1 MLANIPKQVHF
12 IGIGGAGMSAL
23 ANILLALGY
32 RVSGSD
38 LVATHVTQRLEA
50 LGGKCYLGH
59 DANNLQDAR
68 LVVISSAI
76 NGDNPELAKARE
88 KGIPVIHRAELLAWL
103 MSRQKGIAVAGA
115 HGKTTTTSMLAL
127 TLEKN
132 GLDPT
137 IIIGGEL
144 NDIGGNAKLGRGKYV
159 VAESDESDG
168 SFLKLKPLAAI
179 VTNIEDDHLDHYGSL
194 ENIKAAFRAFLGS
207 LPGHGRA
214 VVCLDDP
221 NIREVIAGLNVPLV
235 TYGLDH
241 RADYTLGEIVLQG
254 CRTRGEVYYRGSR
267 LGVLELFVPG
277 RHNLLNALA
286 VVALARWLGLEFAG
300 IASALKEFRGVGRR
314 FQFIGE
320 AGGVRVFDDYAHH
333 PTEIKATL
341 QAARTLK
348 PSRVVAFFQPHRYTR
363 TALLHERF
371 GEAFRDADLIILT
384 EIYSAGEPPLEGVS
398 ARLIIDAVEKY
409 DGRPV
414 VYFPGLDEAV
424 RHLAG
429 IVAPGDL
436 VLTLGAGNIW
446 TAGKKLLAQLEKKA
460 QLEKSEPGT

>member
-1 MLANIPKQVHF
+1 MLASIPEQVHF

-23 ANILLALGY
+23 ANILLTLGY
-32 RVSGSD
+32 QVSGSD
-38 LVATHVTQRLEA
+38 LAATHVTRRLET
-50 LGGKCYLGH
+50 LGAKCYLGH
-59 DANNLQDAR
+59 DAKNLQDAR

-76 NGDNPELAKARE
+76 NGNNPELIGARE
-88 KGIPVIHRAELLAWL
+88 KGVPVIHRAELLAWL
-103 MSRQKGIAVAGA
+103 MTRQKGIAVAGA

-127 TLEKN
+127 ALEKN
-132 GLDPT
+132 CFDPT

-144 NDIGGNAKLGRGKYV
+144 NDIGGNAKLGRGEYV

-168 SFLKLKPLAAI
+168 SFLRLKPLAAI

-194 ENIKAAFRAFLGS
+194 EKIKAAFRAFLGS
-207 LPGHGRA
+207 LPEHGRA

-221 NIREVIAGLNVPLV
+221 NVREVVADVSVPLI
-235 TYGLDH
+235 TYGLDR
-241 RADYTLGEIVLQG
+241 RADYTLGEVILNGRQ
-254 CRTRGEVYYRGSR
+254 TRGEVFYRGNR

-300 IASALKEFRGVGRR
+300 VAEALKEFRGVGRR
-314 FQFIGE
+314 FQFTGE
-320 AGGVRVFDDYAHH
+320 TGGVRIFDDYAHH

-341 QAARTLK
+341 QAARTLQ
-348 PSRVVAFFQPHRYTR
+348 PSRVIVLFQPHRYTR
-363 TALLHERF
+363 TALLNERF
-371 GEAFRDADLIILT
+371 GDAFPDADLIVMT

-398 ARLIIDAVEKY
+398 TRLIIDAVEKH

-414 VYFPGLDEAV
+414 VYFPGIDEAV
-424 RHLAG
+424 RYLAG
-429 IVAPGDL
+429 VVQPGDL

-446 TAGKKLLAQLEKKA
+446 TAGKKLLAQLEKKRPA
-460 QLEKSEPGT
+460 ATGKIK

>member
-1 MLANIPKQVHF
+1 MVENIPKQVHF

-23 ANILLALGY
+23 ANVLLTLGY
-32 RVSGSD
+32 QVSGSD
-38 LVATHVTQRLEA
+38 LVATPVIQRLEA

-59 DANNLQDAR
+59 SEKNVRDAR

-76 NGDNPELAKARE
+76 NTNNPELVRARE
-88 KGIPVIHRAELLAWL
+88 KGIPVIHRADLLAWL
-103 MSRQKGIAVAGA
+103 MSKQKGIAVAGA

-144 NDIGGNAKLGRGKYV
+144 NDIGGNAKLGGGEYV

-194 ENIKAAFRAFLGS
+194 ENIKAAFRTFLAQ
-207 LPGHGRA
+207 LPENGKA

-221 NIREVIAGLNVPLV
+221 NTRDVLGGLKAPLT
-235 TYGLDH
+235 TYGFDG
-241 RADYTLGEIVLQG
+241 RAEYTLGEISLNG
-254 CRTRGEVYYRGSR
+254 HRTRGEVYHRGR
-267 LGVLELFVPG
+267 HLGSLELFVPG

-286 VVALARWLGLEFAG
+286 VVALARWLGLDFAQVAG
-300 IASALKEFRGVGRR
+300 ALKEFRGVGRR
-314 FQFIGE
+314 FQFVGE
-320 AGGVRVFDDYAHH
+320 TKGIRVFDDYAHH

-341 QAARTLK
+341 QAARTLH
-348 PSRVVAFFQPHRYTR
+348 PPRVVAVFQPHRYTR
-363 TALLHERF
+363 TALLNERF
-371 GEAFRDADLIILT
+371 GDAFKDADVIVMT
-384 EIYSAGEPPLEGVS
+384 EIYSAGEPPLEGVTT
-398 ARLIIDAVEKY
+398 RLIIDAVHKY

-414 VYFPGLDEAV
+414 SYCPTLEETV
-424 RHLAG
+424 RHLG
-429 IVAPGDL
+429 DIVRPGDL

-446 TAGKKLLAQLEKKA
+446 TIGQKLLALLE
-460 QLEKSEPGT
+460 ER